1 VKAISWY
8 AQCDDSAST
17 VAHVFEMRNVMAKHQ
32 LLHLLLLCTP
42 KCPKQ
47 ALSKII
53 SVQLTTFNITTFACN
68 MIMVTNASFVTQG
81 IGNLNTI
88 GHESPMFLDR
98 SPP

>member
-17 VAHVFEMRNVMAKHQ
+17 VAHVSKMRNVMAKHQ

-53 SVQLTTFNITTFACN
+53 SVQLTMLNVTTFACN

-98 SPP
+98 FPP

>member
-32 LLHLLLLCTP
+32 LLHLLLLCTL

-47 ALSKII
+47 VLSKII
-53 SVQLTTFNITTFACN
+53 SVQLTMLNVTTFACN
-68 MIMVTNASFVTQG
+68 MIMVTNASFVT
-81 IGNLNTI
+81 
-88 GHESPMFLDR
+88 
-98 SPP
+98 